1 MRFYLLWIFQ
11 TPHKNVRKNVVVIKR
26 NIARSDPLP
35 WSLPPPYWKT
45 RRPWGRGL
53 RCFAKLAV
61 GNSPVGLKKVTRKLE
76 ISLRICIPFHLYK
89 KPLGENWVLAPWC
102 WREKSQVWGRE
113 CIWLASACPK
123 CPSEQLRIL
132 CINRTCHDLLGMNA
146 PGTRIGLSERLSVHP
161 NSVR

>member
-1 MRFYLLWIFQ
+1 MSFYLRWIFH
-11 TPHKNVRKNVVVIKR
+11 TPHKNVRKNVVAIKR

-35 WSLPPPYWKT
+35 WSPPPPYWKT

-53 RCFAKLAV
+53 RCFVKLAV
-61 GNSPVGLKKVTRKLE
+61 GNSPAGLRKVTRKLE
-76 ISLRICIPFHLYK
+76 ISLRMCIPFHLYK
-89 KPLGENWVLAPWC
+89 NAIRRKLSFGPVVLA
-102 WREKSQVWGRE
+102 RKITGLGSRMH
-113 CIWLASACPK
+113 LAGACPK